1 MGAAVSSHVAPY
13 TGFCFTDA
21 IGTPLANATLS
32 GAARIVISRGRNMA
46 IALAASQDHIATV
59 FDSADSFVV
68 IESGVVRQRRVE
80 AIPAGLTMM
89 QMRQKLME
97 LSVNV
102 LLCGA
107 IATSTRQF
115 IEGAGI
121 VVIPFLKGNLTD
133 VETGFFTNRLDDPA
147 FYLPGCRRG
156 WVGLGPVP
164 CGRGTDGGRRRAA
177 GNTKGQRRRGR
188 S

>member
-1 MGAAVSSHVAPY
+1 
-13 TGFCFTDA
+13 
-21 IGTPLANATLS
+21 
-32 GAARIVISRGRNMA
+32 MA
-46 IALAASQDHIATV
+46 IALAASEDHIATV
-59 FDSADSFVV
+59 FDSADSLVV
-68 IESGVVRQRRVE
+68 IESGVVPQRRIE

-89 QMRQKLME
+89 QMRQKLKE
-97 LSVNV
+97 LGVNV

-115 IEGAGI
+115 IEGGGI

-156 WVGLGPVP
+156 WMNYGSWPCGGLG
-164 CGRGTDGGRRRAA
+164 GGSRGKTGKG
-177 GNTKGQRRRGR
+177 KGQRKRGKT
-188 S
+188 

>member
-1 MGAAVSSHVAPY
+1 MSPLTKDFPFTGAN
-13 TGFCFTDA
+13 
-21 IGTPLANATLS
+21 GTPLANDYIGRT
-32 GAARIVISRGRNMA
+32 ARIVIPRGRNMA

-59 FDSADSFVV
+59 FDSAESFVV
-68 IESGVVRQRRVE
+68 IESGVARQRRVE

-121 VVIPFLKGNLTD
+121 AVIPFLKGNLTD
-133 VETGFFTNRLDDPA
+133 VEAGFFTNRLDDPA

-156 WVGLGPVP
+156 
-164 CGRGTDGGRRRAA
+164 
-177 GNTKGQRRRGR
+177 
-188 S
+188 

>member
-1 MGAAVSSHVAPY
+1 
-13 TGFCFTDA
+13 
-21 IGTPLANATLS
+21 
-32 GAARIVISRGRNMA
+32 MA

-68 IESGVVRQRRVE
+68 IESGDVRQRRIE

-89 QMRQKLME
+89 QMRQKLRD

-164 CGRGTDGGRRRAA
+164 CSRGTDGGRRRAA